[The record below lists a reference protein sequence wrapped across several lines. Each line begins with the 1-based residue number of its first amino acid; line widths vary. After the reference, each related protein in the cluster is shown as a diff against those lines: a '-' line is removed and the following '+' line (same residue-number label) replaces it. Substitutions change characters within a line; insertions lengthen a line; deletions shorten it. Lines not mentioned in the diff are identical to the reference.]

1 MKKPII
7 LIVTTSIVILQM
19 IASSYAQSYNS
30 LLKLADS
37 AYKNKDYL
45 YAATCY
51 KQLANKEK
59 VLFTK
64 RNHFYLLSCCYAKA
78 GDTAMGW
85 TYLDSAI
92 LVGYSNYCRIL
103 TNPDLKSLQ
112 ASKERWKQIGLLNK
126 VTENSTNDPEKAELV
141 TGDIINFWVAYDNA
155 SKDSTHALDAFN
167 DYYFKNASEGLKD
180 YFSLRIYSTELFMN
194 NLVTKKAFY
203 KAIRKNTLRVEQ
215 FKEPIRNSF
224 IKLKSIYPAASFPNV
239 YFVIGR
245 WTSAGTVSRNGL
257 LIGTDMLSKS
267 SDIPLHELSLWEKNN
282 YKDIEDLPYIVAH
295 ELVHSQQNSMR
306 LDTTTLSAC
315 IREGMAD
322 FIGELISGKT
332 SNERLKKFAK
342 GKEKQLWQ
350 EFTTDMYLN
359 RSNHWIAN
367 SIEERP
373 DRPAD
378 LGYWIGYEI
387 CKSYY
392 ENVDDKKKAVFEML
406 HITNYKSFLEKSMV
420 EEKFK
425 KSSEF

>member
-7 LIVTTSIVILQM
+7 SFITTSIVILQL
-19 IASSYAQSYNS
+19 IAGSYAQSYNR

-45 YAATCY
+45 YAADCY
-51 KQLANKEK
+51 KKLADKETIPY
-59 VLFTK
+59 TK
-64 RNHFYLLSCCYAKA
+64 SNHYYQLSCCYAKA

-92 LVGYSNYCRIL
+92 LVGYSNYFRIL
-103 TNPDLKSLQ
+103 TNPDLKALQ
-112 ASKERWKQIGLLNK
+112 SSKERWKKIGLLNK
-126 VTENSTNDPEKAELV
+126 VTENSTSDPEKAELV
-141 TGDIINFWVAYDNA
+141 TSDILNFWEAYDKA
-155 SKDSTHALDAFN
+155 TKDSIHSLAAFN

-194 NLVTKKAFY
+194 NLVAKKAFY
-203 KAIRKNTLRVEQ
+203 KAIRKNTLRAEQ

-224 IKLKSIYPAASFPNV
+224 KNLKNIYPAAIFPNV

-245 WTSAGTVSRNGL
+245 WSSAGTVSRNGL

-267 SDIPLHELSLWEKNN
+267 ADIPLHELSLWEKNN
-282 YKDIEDLPYIVAH
+282 YKEIEDLPYIVAH
-295 ELVHSQQNSMR
+295 ELVHSQQNAMR

-322 FIGELISGKT
+322 FIGELISGKS
-332 SNERLKKFAK
+332 SNERLKTFAK
-342 GKEKQLWQ
+342 GKEKQLWE
-350 EFTTDMYLN
+350 EFSTDVYLN

-392 ENVDDKKKAVFEML
+392 ENADDKKQAVYDML
-406 HITNYKSFLEKSMV
+406 HIRDYRAFLLESRVEKI
-420 EEKFK
+420 FK
-425 KSSEF
+425 K